1 MVADRYIDIVVDS
14 FRNGSIVVDYRVEL
28 EEDNTTLAN
37 SSRVSA
43 AFTQSLEQTV
53 QNGIVDVDIDEN
65 SITVHGSCLNIYYS
79 IYYGWKCT

>member
-65 SITVHGSCLNIYYS
+65 SITVHGSCLNIYYF
-79 IYYGWKCT
+79 IYYG